1 MSTKK
6 ARFSVPL
13 WLLIM
18 AVLAIVGPATIDMYL
33 STFPI
38 IAEDF
43 QVPPPRIELTVSAF
57 LFGLS
62 FSQLVVGP
70 ITDRYGRKYPLLL
83 GACLYVGA
91 SLICAYAA
99 SFNFLMLGRV
109 LQAFGAAYFMT
120 ISRAVIRDHYS
131 TQDAA
136 NAMTIL
142 MLLTG
147 LAPVVAPIIG
157 ALLADYT
164 GWRGLF
170 LILAAYGIASFFLV
184 AFFFKESL
192 SLDNRLPIS
201 PKSIISNYAGLLV
214 DRSFIGFALA
224 GGFSMG
230 GMFAFIASSSTV
242 LMETF
247 GLGPQGFAR
256 SFALI
261 AFGLM
266 VGSQLCGV
274 LLRRGIPAISLYRL
288 AAYWTVLVLGL
299 GVLLSL
305 TDMMSL
311 TTFMSIMFAFTV
323 GLGLIN
329 PTAPVLALNKQG
341 HRLGM
346 ASALAGA
353 TLFIFGTL
361 SSAIVS
367 HWHDGTELPLLTTM
381 FLFLCLALFF
391 GRVVAKLH

>member
-1 MSTKK
+1 
-6 ARFSVPL
+6 
-13 WLLIM
+13 M

-33 STFPI
+33 STFPV

-43 QVPPPRIELTVSAF
+43 QVPQPRVELTVSAF

-70 ITDRYGRKYPLLL
+70 ITDRYGRKGPLLL
-83 GACLYVGA
+83 GALLYIGA
-91 SLICAYAA
+91 SLICAYAPN
-99 SFNFLMLGRV
+99 FNFLMLGRV

-136 NAMTIL
+136 NAMTVL

-170 LILAAYGIASFFLV
+170 LILAIYGAVSFFLV

-192 SLDNRLPIS
+192 SVDNRLPIS
-201 PKSIISNYAGLLV
+201 PKSIISNYVGLV
-214 DRSFIGFALA
+214 FDRSFIGFAIA
-224 GGFSMG
+224 GGFSMAS
-230 GMFAFIASSSTV
+230 MFAFIASSSTV
-242 LMETF
+242 LMETY
-247 GLGPQGFAR
+247 GLSPQGFAR
-256 SFALI
+256 SFAVI

-266 VGSQLCGV
+266 IGSQLCGF
-274 LLRRGIPAISLYRL
+274 LLRRGIPALTLYRL
-288 AAYWTVLVLGL
+288 AAYWVVAVLAL
-299 GVLLSL
+299 GVVLSL
-305 TDMMSL
+305 SGVVNLFVFMAIMM
-311 TTFMSIMFAFTV
+311 AFTI

-367 HWHDGTELPLLTTM
+367 HWHDGTELPLLATM
-381 FLFLCLALFF
+381 LLFLCVALFF

>member
-1 MSTKK
+1 
-6 ARFSVPL
+6 
-13 WLLIM
+13 M

-43 QVPPPRIELTVSAF
+43 QVPLPRVELTVSAF

-70 ITDRYGRKYPLLL
+70 ITDRYGRKGPLLL
-83 GACLYVGA
+83 GAVLYLAA
-91 SLICAYAA
+91 SLICAYAP
-99 SFNFLMLGRV
+99 SFDFLMLGRV

-131 TQDAA
+131 TQEAA
-136 NAMTIL
+136 NAMTVL

-147 LAPVVAPIIG
+147 LAPVVAPIFG
-157 ALLADYT
+157 AFLAEFT

-170 LILAAYGIASFFLV
+170 LILAVYGLVSFLLV

-192 SLDNRLPIS
+192 PLEKRLPIS
-201 PKSIISNYAGLLV
+201 PKSIVSNYIGLLF

-230 GMFAFIASSSTV
+230 AMFAFIASSSTV
-242 LMETF
+242 LMETY
-247 GLGPQGFAR
+247 GLSPRGFAW
-256 SFALI
+256 SFAVI

-266 VGSQLCGV
+266 IGSQLCGF
-274 LLRRGIPAISLYRL
+274 LLRRGVPAVRLYRL
-288 AAYWTVLVLGL
+288 AAYWAVAVLAL

-305 TDMMSL
+305 ADAMNL
-311 TTFMSIMFAFTV
+311 IVFMSIMFAFTI

-329 PTAPVLALNKQG
+329 PTAPVLALNRQG

-367 HWHDGTELPLLTTM
+367 HWHTGTELPLLVTM
-381 FLFLCLALFF
+381 LLFLCIALFF